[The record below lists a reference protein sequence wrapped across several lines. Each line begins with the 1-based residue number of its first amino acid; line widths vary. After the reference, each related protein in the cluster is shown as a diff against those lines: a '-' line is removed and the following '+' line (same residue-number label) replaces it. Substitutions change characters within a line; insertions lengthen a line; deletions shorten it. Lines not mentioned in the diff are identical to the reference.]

1 MIVLS
6 IPLEIVRPSSFL
18 QRARKISGERETRYI
33 IKTRHLFISIL
44 AVLFAFPLPRAFA
57 QEALDSISFQVI
69 TTFDY
74 PGDVTQ
80 TVPSGI
86 NDRDDITG
94 YYVDSNGVTRGFVRF
109 ANGTFSAPIVEIH
122 GAAGPSSRLFFF
134 SQGSTRSSR
143 GTSPRG
149 SFVDSTH
156 QMNSTGRTHFV
167 CNTEQN
173 FRKDISERL
182 ELVLNNEA
190 LRKA

>member
-33 IKTRHLFISIL
+33 MKTRS
-44 AVLFAFPLPRAFA
+44 LPRAFA
-57 QEALDSISFQVI
+57 QEASDSISIEVI

-109 ANGTFSAPIVEIH
+109 TNGTFSAPIVELH
-122 GAAGPSSRLFFF
+122 GAAGPGSRLFFF
-134 SQGSTRSSR
+134 SQGSIRSSR
-143 GTSPRG
+143 GTGAVTKRGVPPRG
-149 SFVDSTH
+149 TNWAITPNRSLASAFTPTQTPKPPQHLSRR
-156 QMNSTGRTHFV
+156 NP
-167 CNTEQN
+167 
-173 FRKDISERL
+173 
-182 ELVLNNEA
+182 
-190 LRKA
+190 